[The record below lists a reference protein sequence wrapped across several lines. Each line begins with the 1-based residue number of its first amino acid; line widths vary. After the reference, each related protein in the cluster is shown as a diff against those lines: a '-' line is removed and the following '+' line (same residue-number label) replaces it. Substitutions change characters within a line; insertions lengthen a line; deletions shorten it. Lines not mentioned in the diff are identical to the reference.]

1 MPRPKGSKVI
11 NGKLVLAE
19 DLKKETVKEVKTKL
33 RRKVSNEPK
42 VNIDNESPSKVLADF
57 FLNKRIF
64 TMENNGN
71 SITFTEI

>member
-19 DLKKETVKEVKTKL
+19 ELKDADIQQKPSRSVI
-33 RRKVSNEPK
+33 RRKAVQKDS
-42 VNIDNESPSKVLADF
+42 VITPSKVLADF

-64 TMENNGN
+64 SMENNGK